1 MRGDIA
7 LFLGLVT
14 VISGGI
20 IVAAVLFFGGGGGGG
35 SACDDPLPPLGD
47 SEISQL
53 GFQTEDV
60 WLTRM
65 NEAASVGNLESATE
79 VWYDNDSEVHN
90 FTHNVD
96 APLREA
102 DEELAKE
109 LCEAVIRFE
118 DELISERVGRVGT
131 MATRVRDLLRD
142 AAEALGF
149 ARPGG

>member
-1 MRGDIA
+1 MRGDIV
-7 LFLGLVT
+7 LVLGLVT
-14 VISGGI
+14 VVGGGI
-20 IVAAVLFFGGGGGGG
+20 VVAVVLFFGGGEGAG
-35 SACDDPLPPLGD
+35 SPCDDPLVALGD
-47 SEISQL
+47 SDISQL

-60 WLTRM
+60 ALTRM
-65 NEAASVGNLESATE
+65 NEAASVGNLDSATE
-79 VWYDNDSEVHN
+79 VWYENDNDVHS

-102 DEELAKE
+102 DEEMARE

-118 DELISERVGRVGT
+118 DELISERPSRI
-131 MATRVRDLLRD
+131 ATEAIRVRDLLRD

>member
-1 MRGDIA
+1 MRGDIV

-14 VISGGI
+14 VVGGGI
-20 IVAAVLFFGGGGGGG
+20 IVAAVLFFGGGGGG
-35 SACDDPLPPLGD
+35 SACDDPLVALGQ
-47 SEISQL
+47 SEISQM
-53 GFQTEDV
+53 GFQAEDAGLARV
-60 WLTRM
+60 VQ
-65 NEAASVGNLESATE
+65 AATAGNLEAAESAFFG
-79 VWYDNDSEVHN
+79 DVHN

-109 LCEAVIRFE
+109 IC
-118 DELISERVGRVGT
+118 ERVTEIEEELALDQRISVIAGQ
-131 MATRVRDLLRD
+131 ATRIRELLQD

>member
-1 MRGDIA
+1 MRGDIV

-14 VISGGI
+14 VIGGG
-20 IVAAVLFFGGGGGGG
+20 IVAAVVFLLGGGGGGG
-35 SACDDPLPPLGD
+35 SACDDPLPPLAD
-47 SEISQL
+47 SDISQH
-53 GFQTEDV
+53 GFQTQDV
-60 WLTRM
+60 GLTRM
-65 NEAASVGNLESATE
+65 AEATSVGNLDSATE
-79 VWYDNDSEVHN
+79 VWYDNDSELHN
-90 FTHNVD
+90 FTHDVD

-118 DELISERVGRVGT
+118 DELISERVGRV
-131 MATRVRDLLRD
+131 ATEAIRVRDLLRD

>member
-1 MRGDIA
+1 MRGDIV

-14 VISGGI
+14 VIGGGI
-20 IVAAVLFFGGGGGGG
+20 IAAVVFLLGGGGGGG
-35 SACDDPLPPLGD
+35 SACNDPLPPLAD
-47 SEISQL
+47 SDISQL
-53 GFQTEDV
+53 GFQTQDIG
-60 WLTRM
+60 LTRM
-65 NEAASVGNLESATE
+65 AEATSVGNLDSATE
-79 VWYDNDSEVHN
+79 VWYDNDSELHN
-90 FTHNVD
+90 FTHDVD

-118 DELISERVGRVGT
+118 DELISERVGRV
-131 MATRVRDLLRD
+131 ATEAIRVRDLLRD

>member
-1 MRGDIA
+1 MRGDIV

-14 VISGGI
+14 VIGGGI

-47 SEISQL
+47 SDISQL

-60 WLTRM
+60 GLTRVIQ
-65 NEAASVGNLESATE
+65 AASVGNLESATE

-102 DEELAKE
+102 DEELAKG

-118 DELISERVGRVGT
+118 DELISERLSRIAT
-131 MATRVRDLLRD
+131 EATRLRELLRD

>member
-14 VISGGI
+14 VIGGAI
-20 IVAAVLFFGGGGGGG
+20 IAAFILLAGDGGGGG
-35 SACDDPLPPLGD
+35 SACDDSLVPLGESD
-47 SEISQL
+47 ISQL

-60 WLTRM
+60 GLTRM
-65 NEAASVGNLESATE
+65 IQAAKAGDLDAASAAFFG
-79 VWYDNDSEVHN
+79 DVHN

-96 APLREA
+96 PPLREV

-109 LCEAVIRFE
+109 LCEAVIAIEE
-118 DELISERVGRVGT
+118 DLAFSPNVGSIAAQ
-131 MATRVRDLLRD
+131 ATRIRELMRD
-142 AAEALGF
+142 AAEALGY

>member
-1 MRGDIA
+1 MRGDIVM
-7 LFLGLVT
+7 FLGLVT
-14 VISGGI
+14 VIGGG
-20 IVAAVLFFGGGGGGG
+20 IVAAVVFLLGGGGGGG

-47 SEISQL
+47 SDISQL
-53 GFQTEDV
+53 GFQTQDV
-60 WLTRM
+60 GLTRM
-65 NEAASVGNLESATE
+65 AEATSVGNFDSATE

-102 DEELAKE
+102 DGVLAKE

-118 DELISERVGRVGT
+118 DELISERVGRV
-131 MATRVRDLLRD
+131 ATEAIRVRDLLRD

>member
-1 MRGDIA
+1 MRGDIV

-14 VISGGI
+14 VVGGGI

-35 SACDDPLPPLGD
+35 SACDDPLATLGQ

-53 GFQTEDV
+53 GFQTQDV
-60 WLTRM
+60 GLTRM
-65 NEAASVGNLESATE
+65 IAATSAGNLESATE

-96 APLREA
+96 TPLRQA

-118 DELISERVGRVGT
+118 DELISERVGRI
-131 MATRVRDLLRD
+131 ATEAIRVRDLLRD

>member
-1 MRGDIA
+1 MRGDIV

-14 VISGGI
+14 VIGGS
-20 IVAAVLFFGGGGGGG
+20 IVAAVVYLLGGGGGGG
-35 SACDDPLPPLGD
+35 SACNDPLPPLAD
-47 SEISQL
+47 SDISQL

-60 WLTRM
+60 GLARM
-65 NEAASVGNLESATE
+65 IEATSVGNLDSATE
-79 VWYDNDSEVHN
+79 VWYDNDSEVRN

-118 DELISERVGRVGT
+118 DELISERVGRV
-131 MATRVRDLLRD
+131 ATEAIRVRDLLRD